1 LAHLIKSLSRLEVT
15 ILVVIVVYSFIPTF
29 GGLFRVAELTG
40 VAPTITPENPRAL
53 AEPLP
58 FVVHVI
64 ASFIFCNLGALQF
77 LPTVRRIRSDVH
89 RTNGRAVA
97 AAGIVAAA
105 TGLWMTV
112 GYVFPSDLQGGLLYW
127 VRVVLSISMMAL
139 IAWAVIAVQSKKI
152 LQHSAAMLRA
162 YAIGQGAS
170 TQAFFGIGWLV
181 VTGSDATGLF
191 RDWLMV
197 SCWVVNLLVAEV
209 LISGRLKRNPIFRR
223 SVAS

>member
-1 LAHLIKSLSRLEVT
+1 MT
-15 ILVVIVVYSFIPTF
+15 IFAVIIVYSFIPTF
-29 GGLFRVAELTG
+29 GGLFRVAELAG
-40 VAPTITPENPRAL
+40 IAPTVTPENPRAL

-58 FVVHVI
+58 LVVHVI
-64 ASFIFCNLGALQF
+64 ASFIFCNLGVLQF
-77 LPTVRRIRSDVH
+77 LPTVRRIRPDVH

-112 GYVFPSDLQGGLLYW
+112 GYVFPSELQGGLLYW
-127 VRVVLSISMMAL
+127 VRVALSISMMAL

-152 LQHSAAMLRA
+152 FQHSAAMFRA

-181 VTGSDATGLF
+181 VTGTDATGLF

-197 SCWVVNLLVAEV
+197 SSWALNLVVAEV
-209 LISGRLKRNPIFRR
+209 LIFTSWRRVPALGRFA
-223 SVAS
+223 ASRK